1 MTSVAEKIEDVIVN
15 TTREILSLKTTPE
28 IRDYTH
34 TDNMGEVI
42 EKLVILHIRMWML
55 EDAAQNAKTDQELA
69 DIKRKID
76 ICFKQK
82 RPKFVQAINVM
93 IDESI
98 INGKSLVED
107 SVKLYKGIN

>member
-1 MTSVAEKIEDVIVN
+1 
-15 TTREILSLKTTPE
+15 
-28 IRDYTH
+28 
-34 TDNMGEVI
+34 
-42 EKLVILHIRMWML
+42 MWML